1 MFPVYLKTFDFK
13 KLKQDFLV
21 KAQIKKK
28 NWIYIIL
35 A

>member
-13 KLKQDFLV
+13 KLEEGFPV
-21 KAQIKKK
+21 RAQIK
-28 NWIYIIL
+28 NWIHTIL